1 MILFRGLDC
10 PSSISFVEVSE
21 RGIVKVIYGALEN
34 EQKVLEEQFEPTGQL
49 LLSNEP
55 WACFSSYKCAANAVC

>member
-1 MILFRGLDC
+1 MPKHGENIRKRNCEGYQG
-10 PSSISFVEVSE
+10 
-21 RGIVKVIYGALEN
+21 RWNIYGALEN